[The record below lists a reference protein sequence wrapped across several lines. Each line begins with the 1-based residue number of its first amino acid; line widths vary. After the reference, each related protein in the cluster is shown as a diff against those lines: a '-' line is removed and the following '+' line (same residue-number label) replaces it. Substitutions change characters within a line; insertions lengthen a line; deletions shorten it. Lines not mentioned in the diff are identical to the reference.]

1 MIWPAGAQNGSRQVS
16 VCQVVVSTLRH
27 RVKNR
32 VLAEHRS
39 PDPPQMP
46 PVIIRPCGV
55 PSLAVQNLQAQG
67 WMQRNDIAPVS
78 G

>member
-1 MIWPAGAQNGSRQVS
+1 MMWPTGAQNGSCQVS

-27 RVKNR
+27 RVKKK
-32 VLAEHRS
+32 VHAEHS
-39 PDPPQMP
+39 FPSDAA
-46 PVIIRPCGV
+46 CHHTTLWCA

>member
-1 MIWPAGAQNGSRQVS
+1 MMWPTGAQNGSCQVS
-16 VCQVVVSTLRH
+16 MCQVVVSTLAH
-27 RVKNR
+27 RVKKR

-39 PDPPQMP
+39 PSDAACHY
-46 PVIIRPCGV
+46 IILRCA
-55 PSLAVQNLQAQG
+55 PSLAVENLQAQG